1 MFAPRVWAS
10 PLWAFSSRDFF
21 FGGHAPLQVSFT
33 SRSTHRLLS
42 PRHFADCEALKCSVA
57 ILVHAP
63 FSSRLPPQALV
74 LPRELTAM
82 LTVNLEK
89 LATDP
94 HSVLGAWRRALAEGI

>member
-1 MFAPRVWAS
+1 
-10 PLWAFSSRDFF
+10 
-21 FGGHAPLQVSFT
+21 
-33 SRSTHRLLS
+33 
-42 PRHFADCEALKCSVA
+42 
-57 ILVHAP
+57 VHAP